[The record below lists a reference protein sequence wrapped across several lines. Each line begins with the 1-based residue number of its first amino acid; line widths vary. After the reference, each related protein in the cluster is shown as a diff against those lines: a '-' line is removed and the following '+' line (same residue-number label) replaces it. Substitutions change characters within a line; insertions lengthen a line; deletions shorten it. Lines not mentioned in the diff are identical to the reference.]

1 VTKWTLSQ
9 VQQLGLQLIQHN
21 LAIISSAVLDAALNN
36 TGSFTRSSQIGDPA
50 LGLGEDFGNEG
61 CSFLFGDV
69 MSAKFFPEC
78 CDFLDEGVVFVLESF
93 LLDDL
98 FLLFLPVCCQRRNGR
113 GGRGRSGRGDRRR
126 ERENMMD

>member
-21 LAIISSAVLDAALNN
+21 LSIISSAILDAALNN

-50 LGLGEDFGNEG
+50 LRLREDFGNEV

-69 MSAKFFPEC
+69 MSAEFFPEC
-78 CDFLDEGVVFVLESF
+78 GDFLNEGVVFVLESF

-98 FLLFLPVCCQRRNGR
+98 FLLFLPVCWRRNGR
-113 GGRGRSGRGDRRR
+113 GGRRR
-126 ERENMMD
+126 ERGP